1 MVIGT
6 KVDVILA
13 MGIIVV
19 IIGDVISIIGVVV
32 K

>member
-13 MGIIVV
+13 MGKIVV